1 MTNMVI
7 KMMQKL
13 LVVTC
18 LCAIATGVA
27 AQSDSRFFTGGIS
40 DIHPKGWLETMLK
53 RQHDGL
59 TGHPEALSYPYNS
72 CLWAGEISRPDES
85 YGSNWWR
92 YEQTAYYTEGLL
104 KLGYE
109 LNADDMVSKAMEGIE
124 YTLAHPSE
132 KGVLGNSTLEGITW
146 PMSVF
151 FRVLQ
156 AKYEHD
162 GDKRIP
168 TALEKHYLNFTP
180 QDLAGGI
187 VGGRNIMSI
196 EGILWT
202 YGKTGNKK
210 LLQLAEDAW
219 AIQNKFA
226 VDETA
231 ITSSEP
237 FYMHSVTFSEM
248 LKLPMLLYAYT
259 GNQHYLD
266 LAMTAV
272 RKVERESMLPDGVP
286 SSAEFLL
293 GNNIG
298 TSHETCVIVDYT
310 WTLSHFLQVT
320 GQAEWADK
328 MELAIYNAG
337 MGAITKDFRSLQYF
351 SSLNQFI
358 ATSSSNHNIYK
369 HGSTWMAYRPTHETE
384 CCSGNVN
391 RMLPNFVGRM
401 WMTDNKGGAVAT
413 LYGPSTATFATDK
426 GDVTVSCETSYPFGE
441 TLLFHVSAA
450 NGARLPLTL
459 RIPTWCTAASVTV
472 NGTAVDMPLTSG
484 SFVQLPDE
492 VKDGDDI
499 MLTLPMSVERIVLE
513 GQGVYFKR
521 GPLLYAYAIAQQMT
535 EDTEEHECM
544 HGKKP
549 ENPDFKCW
557 NITPTGDFNY
567 AYANDGQPL
576 SVSFPAAGQTSGA
589 FPFDINDAPVRL
601 RIPVKQ
607 IEWQLQDNRYTPPL
621 PKQGHLKLQ
630 DGQTKYIDLVPYGC
644 TELRLTVFPD
654 ADAKPLPAPETPD
667 YTRPADAPACV
678 EVVDGHYAAY
688 FELPRFCWD
697 EPIYCKV
704 RTENGTNDLH
714 SSQNGDLCEQVG
726 TTANGRHIW
735 RWMGPT
741 IDQPAPVELIFTN
754 HDLLTRAMPFANSGY
769 YNYDHLIYEAGQ
781 TSPSS
786 ISSLINSQTE
796 LNNTYWYTLDGKR
809 LPARPTKKGLYIYQG
824 KIRILG
830 TK

>member
-1 MTNMVI
+1 MI
-7 KMMQKL
+7 QKT
-13 LVVTC
+13 LVVIC
-18 LCAIATGVA
+18 LCAFATGVA

-72 CLWAGEISRPDES
+72 CLWAGEISCPDES
-85 YGSNWWR
+85 YGENWWR

-109 LNADDMVSKAMEGIE
+109 LNADYMVSKALEGVE

-132 KGVLGNSTLEGITW
+132 QGVLGNSTLKGITW

-162 GDKRIP
+162 GDERIP
-168 TALEKHYLNFTP
+168 KALEKHYLNFTP

-210 LLQLAEDAW
+210 LLQLAEEAW
-219 AIQNKFA
+219 AIQDKFA

-231 ITSSEP
+231 ITSNES
-237 FYMHSVTFSEM
+237 FYMHGVTFSEM

-259 GNQHYLD
+259 GNQRYLD
-266 LAMTAV
+266 LATAAV

-286 SSAEFLL
+286 STAEFLL
-293 GNNIG
+293 GNDVS

-337 MGAITKDFRSLQYF
+337 MGAITKDFHSIQYF

-358 ATSSSNHNIYK
+358 ATSTSNHNIYK

-401 WMTDNKGGAVAT
+401 WLTDNKGGAVAA

-426 GDVTVSCETSYPFGE
+426 GNVTVSCDTNYPFEE
-441 TLLFHVSAA
+441 TLRFHVSAA
-450 NGARLPLTL
+450 DGARIPLTL
-459 RIPTWCTAASVTV
+459 RIPTWCTAAAVTV
-472 NGTAVDMPLTSG
+472 NGSAIDIPLLSG
-484 SFVQLPDE
+484 SFVQLPDA
-492 VKDGDDI
+492 VKNGDDI
-499 MLTLPMSVERIVLE
+499 VLTLPMSVERKVVE
-513 GQGVYFKR
+513 GQGVCFKR
-521 GPLLYAYAIAQQMT
+521 GPLLYAYAIAQQKT
-535 EDTEEHECM
+535 EDTEEHANM
-544 HGKKP
+544 HGKKS

-567 AYANDGQPL
+567 AYADDGQPL
-576 SVSFPAAGQTSGA
+576 SVSFPAAGQASGA

-654 ADAKPLPAPETPD
+654 VDAKPQLAQNPD
-667 YTRPADAPACV
+667 YTRPADAPVCV
-678 EVVDGHYAAY
+678 EAVEGHYTAY

-704 RTENGTNDLH
+704 RTQNSTTDLY
-714 SSQNGDLCEQVG
+714 NNKDGDLCEYVG
-726 TTANGRHIW
+726 VTANGRHIW
-735 RWMGPT
+735 RWTGPAV
-741 IDQPAPVELIFTN
+741 DQPAPVEIIFTN
-754 HDLLTRAMPFANSGY
+754 HDLQTSIMPFANNGY
-769 YNYDHLIYEAGQ
+769 YNYERLVYKANQTVPAGINR
-781 TSPSS
+781 TV
-786 ISSLINSQTE
+786 NSQIE
-796 LNNTYWYTLDGKR
+796 HDSCWYSITGR
-809 LPARPTKKGLYIYQG
+809 RYASRPSKKGIYIYQG
-824 KIRILG
+824 KIRTLG
-830 TK
+830 TN